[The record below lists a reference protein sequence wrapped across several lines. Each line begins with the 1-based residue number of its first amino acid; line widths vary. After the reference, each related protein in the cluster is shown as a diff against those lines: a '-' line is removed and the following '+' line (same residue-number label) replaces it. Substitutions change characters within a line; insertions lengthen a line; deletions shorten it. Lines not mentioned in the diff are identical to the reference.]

1 MVINDHRALVKLFHI
16 AYLIAQ
22 IGHAFSNF
30 KDMVELEKLNRVE
43 FQLDSYKNET
53 ACRNFVNSI
62 AEYLFINLQYTV
74 TIWNMSLIK
83 WYFCHLLLLKE
94 DYEWLWFIWGFSHQL
109 ELALKDSLKVFIK
122 SVGDF
127 FAGLIIYTKSHPKN
141 RELKN
146 RY

>member
-94 DYEWLWFIWGFSHQL
+94 GYEWL
-109 ELALKDSLKVFIK
+109 
-122 SVGDF
+122 
-127 FAGLIIYTKSHPKN
+127 
-141 RELKN
+141 
-146 RY
+146 